1 MLNPEFHVQVKL
13 EQFRDYLAT
22 AERDHLAARLRT
34 PQLILT
40 RRAARP
46 LGHVLLRLGTLLL
59 RYGRI
64 ESSTSIFDYGPPAR
78 SARLN

>member
-13 EQFRDYLAT
+13 EQLRDYLAT
-22 AERDHLAARLRT
+22 AERDHLAAQLRA
-34 PQLILT
+34 PQLVLT

-46 LGHVLLRLGTLLL
+46 LGHALLRLGALLL
-59 RYGRI
+59 RYSRI
-64 ESSTSIFDYGPPAR
+64 ESSTAILEYGPPAR